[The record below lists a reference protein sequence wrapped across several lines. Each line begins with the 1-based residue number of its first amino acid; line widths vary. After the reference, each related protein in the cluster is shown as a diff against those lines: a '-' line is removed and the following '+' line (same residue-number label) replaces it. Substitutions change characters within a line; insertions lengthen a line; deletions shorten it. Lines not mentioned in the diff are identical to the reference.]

1 MWDYVDGRWNAT
13 QAASMYEGPLTAA
26 LARAYLEHAAKS
38 RAKWIVLEDND
49 PAGYKSKRAL
59 AAKEAAGIVID
70 DLPKRSPDLNVLDYS
85 LLQGTNRSEHWLR
98 RRRQGLSSMTYPSA
112 RRT

>member
-1 MWDYVDGRWNAT
+1 
-13 QAASMYEGPLTAA
+13 MYEGPLTAA

-49 PAGYKSKRAL
+49 PAGYKSERAL

-85 LLQGTNRSEHWLR
+85 LWHSINVRMRMLIICDSTTAREFQTVYFVTSAGGLR
-98 RRRQGLSSMTYPSA
+98 K
-112 RRT
+112 